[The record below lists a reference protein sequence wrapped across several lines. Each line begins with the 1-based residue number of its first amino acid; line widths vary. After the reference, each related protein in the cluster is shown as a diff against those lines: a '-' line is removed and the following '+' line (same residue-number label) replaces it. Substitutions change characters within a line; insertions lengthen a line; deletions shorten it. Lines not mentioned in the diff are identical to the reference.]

1 MIAVSI
7 AGKSLRSASVSQEIR
22 SVREFVWCV
31 GLAAS
36 FLLCHPSAAADAAA
50 APSAQPANAPVTPAQ
65 RVQDAPKGSLKNPY
79 SPSQQDILSQG
90 HDLFQSYSCSGCHGG
105 TGGGGMCP
113 PVNGEVWF
121 YGLEDDTLF
130 RLITLG
136 SLGMDKA
143 GFSHLGG
150 PGLQMPP
157 FGEIIKSDD
166 EVWKIL
172 TWIRSVYKGDPKKKF
187 W

>member
-1 MIAVSI
+1 MAKNYFRSAAVSQQI
-7 AGKSLRSASVSQEIR
+7 KSVRALVWCLGLVASV
-22 SVREFVWCV
+22 
-31 GLAAS
+31 
-36 FLLCHPSAAADAAA
+36 LLCGPGAAADGGAA
-50 APSAQPANAPVTPAQ
+50 VTPAQ
-65 RVQDAPKGSLKNPY
+65 RVQNAPKGSLKNPY
-79 SPSQQDILSQG
+79 NPSQQDIVSQG

-143 GFSHLGG
+143 GFAHLGG

>member
-1 MIAVSI
+1 MAEN
-7 AGKSLRSASVSQEIR
+7 SLRSLPVSQQVR
-22 SVREFVWCV
+22 SVRAVVGCL

-36 FLLCHPSAAADAAA
+36 VLSWEPSAAADGGA
-50 APSAQPANAPVTPAQ
+50 APPAQPANAPTTPAQ
-65 RVQDAPKGSLKNPY
+65 RAQSAPKGTLKNPY
-79 SPSQQDILSQG
+79 NPGQESIVAQG
-90 HDLFQSYSCSGCHGG
+90 HELFQSYSCSGCHGG

-130 RLITLG
+130 RLVTLG

>member
-1 MIAVSI
+1 VFQLS
-7 AGKSLRSASVSQEIR
+7 RSARV
-22 SVREFVWCV
+22 VAYCV
-31 GLAAS
+31 VVTAAVFSSGGGLAADA
-36 FLLCHPSAAADAAA
+36 PPAAA
-50 APSAQPANAPVTPAQ
+50 ALGSSVAMTPAQ
-65 RVQDAPKGSLKNPY
+65 RAQSSPKGTLKNPY
-79 SPSQQDILSQG
+79 SPNDPDIVAQG
-90 HDLFQSYSCSGCHGG
+90 HELFQSYSCSGCHGG

-136 SLGMDKA
+136 SVELQKQ
-143 GFSHLGG
+143 GFEHLGG

-157 FGEIIKSDD
+157 FGDLIKSDD
-166 EVWKIL
+166 ELWKIL

>member
-1 MIAVSI
+1 MFQ
-7 AGKSLRSASVSQEIR
+7 LNR
-22 SVREFVWCV
+22 SVRTLVFCV
-31 GLAAS
+31 AVSAAVLS
-36 FLLCHPSAAADAAA
+36 SAAARAADSAPAPAAA
-50 APSAQPANAPVTPAQ
+50 APTDTAMTPAQ
-65 RVQDAPKGSLKNPY
+65 RVQSAPRGSLKNPY
-79 SPSQQDILSQG
+79 HPSQADIVDQG
-90 HDLFQSYSCSGCHGG
+90 KELFQSYSCSGCHGG

-136 SLGMDKA
+136 SVEMTKQ
-143 GFSHLGG
+143 GFDRLGG

-157 FGEIIKSDD
+157 FGELIKSDD
-166 EVWKIL
+166 DVWKIL
-172 TWIRSVYKGDPKKKF
+172 TWIRSVYKGDPKKIF

>member
-1 MIAVSI
+1 MTP
-7 AGKSLRSASVSQEIR
+7 SQR
-22 SVREFVWCV
+22 
-31 GLAAS
+31 AAS
-36 FLLCHPSAAADAAA
+36 
-50 APSAQPANAPVTPAQ
+50 
-65 RVQDAPKGSLKNPY
+65 APKGSLKNPY
-79 SPSQQDILSQG
+79 KTTQTDIVNQG
-90 HDLFQSYSCSGCHGG
+90 HELFQSYSCSGCHGG

-130 RLITLG
+130 RLVTLG
-136 SLGMDKA
+136 SVGMDKA

-157 FGEIIKSDD
+157 FGDLIKTDD
-166 EVWKIL
+166 ELWKIL

-187 W
+187 WE

>member
-1 MIAVSI
+1 VF
-7 AGKSLRSASVSQEIR
+7 QQIR
-22 SVREFVWCV
+22 SVRALVWCL

-36 FLLCHPSAAADAAA
+36 VLWCEPGVAADAGAA
-50 APSAQPANAPVTPAQ
+50 ASAPTANGPMTPGQ
-65 RVQDAPKGSLKNPY
+65 RVQSAPKGSLKNPY
-79 SPSQQDILSQG
+79 NPSQADIVAQG

-157 FGEIIKSDD
+157 FADIIKTDD
-166 EVWKIL
+166 EIWKML

>member
-1 MIAVSI
+1 MSMAET
-7 AGKSLRSASVSQEIR
+7 SLRSVQVFQQIR
-22 SVREFVWCV
+22 SGRALVCWL
-31 GLAAS
+31 GLAVS
-36 FLLCHPSAAADAAA
+36 LQFWGPSTAADSGAAASAPPADA
-50 APSAQPANAPVTPAQ
+50 PMTPAQ
-65 RVQDAPKGSLKNPY
+65 RVEGAPKGTLKNPY
-79 SPSQQDILSQG
+79 NPSQDNIVAQG
-90 HDLFQSYSCSGCHGG
+90 HELFQSYSCSGCHGG

-143 GFSHLGG
+143 GFQHLGG

-157 FGEIIKSDD
+157 FGDLIKTDD

>member
-1 MIAVSI
+1 MLFCQS
-7 AGKSLRSASVSQEIR
+7 
-22 SVREFVWCV
+22 
-31 GLAAS
+31 
-36 FLLCHPSAAADAAA
+36 SAADDGAA
-50 APSAQPANAPVTPAQ
+50 APMTPAQ
-65 RVQDAPKGSLKNPY
+65 RAASAPKGSLKNPY
-79 SPSQQDILSQG
+79 NPSEENVVAQG
-90 HDLFQSYSCSGCHGG
+90 HELFQSYSCSGCHGG

-143 GFSHLGG
+143 GFTHLGG

-157 FGEIIKSDD
+157 FGEIIKADD
-166 EVWKIL
+166 DVWKIL

>member
-1 MIAVSI
+1 MAENSRRRVQ
-7 AGKSLRSASVSQEIR
+7 VSQQIG
-22 SVREFVWCV
+22 SVRALVWCL

-36 FLLCHPSAAADAAA
+36 VLFSEPSAAADGGA
-50 APSAQPANAPVTPAQ
+50 APSAQPADAPMTPAQ
-65 RVQDAPKGSLKNPY
+65 RVQSAPKGTLKNPY
-79 SPSQQDILSQG
+79 NPSQENIVAQG
-90 HDLFQSYSCSGCHGG
+90 HELFQSYSCSGCHGG

-121 YGLEDDTLF
+121 YGMEDDTLF

-143 GFSHLGG
+143 GFAHLGG

>member
-1 MIAVSI
+1 VT
-7 AGKSLRSASVSQEIR
+7 
-22 SVREFVWCV
+22 W
-31 GLAAS
+31 
-36 FLLCHPSAAADAAA
+36 AADAATASAPA
-50 APSAQPANAPVTPAQ
+50 AAAASGGTMTPSQSAAS
-65 RVQDAPKGSLKNPY
+65 APKGSLKNPY
-79 SPSQQDILSQG
+79 KTTQTNIVNQG
-90 HDLFQSYSCSGCHGG
+90 HELFQSYSCSGCHGG

-130 RLITLG
+130 RLVTLG
-136 SLGMDKA
+136 SVGMDKA

-157 FGEIIKSDD
+157 FGDLIKTDD
-166 EVWKIL
+166 ELWKIL

-187 W
+187 WE